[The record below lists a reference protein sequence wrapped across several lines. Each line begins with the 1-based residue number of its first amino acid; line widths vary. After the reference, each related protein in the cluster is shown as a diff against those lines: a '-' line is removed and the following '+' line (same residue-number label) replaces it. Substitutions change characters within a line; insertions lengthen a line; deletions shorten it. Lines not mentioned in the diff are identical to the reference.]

1 MTARPLGG
9 SGRPRRWSVWL
20 MFIWTM
26 AVVVSACGA
35 SATASPSTS
44 PDPGQTNGSGTPGPN
59 PSHWP
64 GTVVLAVI
72 KIGEIDGEIAKAG
85 NDLAAAA
92 DTQDVAAMRGAA
104 DGLIPV
110 IKDVLSS
117 VDPLQQWDRTKVLA
131 DYLQTAYP
139 LMLDGATE
147 LRDALT
153 AGDAAGVEAGSQK
166 LAAGLKA
173 YAPARAILVDLVP
186 EALLQKRTFN
196 L

>member
-1 MTARPLGG
+1 MTDRPLGG
-9 SGRPRRWSVWL
+9 SVRPRRWSVWL
-20 MFIWTM
+20 MFIWTV
-26 AVVVSACGA
+26 AVVVSGCGA
-35 SATASPSTS
+35 SATVSPSTS
-44 PDPGQTNGSGTPGPN
+44 PEPGQTSGSGTPGPN

-64 GTVVLAVI
+64 GTVILAVI

-110 IKDVLSS
+110 IQDVLSS
-117 VDPLQQWDRTKVLA
+117 VDPLQQWDRTTVLA
-131 DYLQTAYP
+131 GYLQTAYP
-139 LMLDGATE
+139 LMLDGATQ

-153 AGDAAGVEAGSQK
+153 TGDAAGVEAGSQK

-186 EALLQKRTFN
+186 EALLQQRVYN